1 MWDMRVGRGRDSNK
15 AAWRQVILLV
25 LSALAFSAC
34 DGEQAQKLRAKQA
47 TSRYELIGGPVAY
60 ADVGDY
66 ILENDKIR
74 IGILNTDRSWG
85 PGIFGGSLV
94 DADIRRNDARY
105 PAGSGA
111 DRFAEMFP
119 FANLLV
125 PAPIASQIK
134 VLHDGSDGT
143 VATVRVEGKGMF
155 LFDAISILRSQ
166 KTTISGIGYKGLTTE
181 VNFRTDYTLHP
192 GDSFVTMKTWVILP
206 TDPDPEFVG
215 DDVSCKVGG
224 DDCAA
229 GLVCALPAGSTATF
243 GTCACAS
250 MKDCTIACEGE
261 GARAK
266 DLYGCEVCACSQSLP
281 MNYAT
286 GSESV
291 FGTILGDSAMNPSKV
306 QKAGIGAGD
315 FVFFGNQNDIFV
327 PGEGYDE
334 EKPIWDAIFAGKDT
348 FTTPLGLD
356 FVSAAGGDVSYAYYT
371 KKRAGDAAQPK
382 VLVPI
387 ITSAATAFIAAT
399 LGCKWDASDD
409 ATCKTSRVY
418 EFERYLAVG
427 HGDIASVTDIVLQ
440 HRGTPV
446 GTVKGYVR
454 WRETGA
460 PAHNAQLFVMNDPD
474 PTQKWQDLDK
484 FIAFARTRDPHG
496 TPGIIDVIDAD
507 PGVDLTL
514 DGDFQARLPVGN
526 YVLLATDE
534 HKVVTG
540 DLLQIEVKAGKTV
553 VLSPSLPTPAFVR
566 IQATDNGGAALPA
579 KATIVQLG
587 PDGKPLY
594 RDGGRRPYFGQ
605 GRLGLGVQSLSF
617 AMDGKFDVPVQ
628 AGRYQI
634 VVSHG
639 IEYSIHN
646 ESVILSEGQEHI
658 VQAAL
663 RHEVDSTGW
672 ASGDFHLHAQPS
684 FDSGMPLDTRVKS
697 IAAEG
702 VDYVASTDHDVLS
715 DYLPFVRQF
724 GIEQWLKTVVGSEV
738 TTLEIGHYIGFPL
751 IYKQLDQPSHGS
763 VDWYCKP
770 SDQIL
775 DDILAR
781 SGFASKAD
789 RPTTIIAH
797 PRDGFLGWAYQA
809 GFNAYS
815 LTRVASM
822 LEADNMTL
830 RTVACDHDAME
841 VFNGKRFDLIHTP
854 TVKEV
859 HLFSRCLERMDRAG
873 YAADGSLDETAAR
886 AALAQACPELAGRG
900 GPDLA
905 MCPASEDLYSCRQR
919 YREALALTV
928 GADILIRTPEEQ
940 AAWLN
945 EPTSTDV
952 KEADDKLTA
961 LSKLCVYDPKQLDKP
976 FEDVV
981 PKANWDRPCGRIDG
995 TLEDYFRFLQHGL
1008 VKTIVGGSDSHGFK
1022 QEPGL
1027 PRNFVRS
1034 SSDTPAS
1041 VDPVEIA
1048 KNLRAGKVTTSYG
1061 PLLDVRVQG
1070 KGPGETLTVQK
1081 GAKVPVHIR
1090 IQTPSWF
1097 GVDRYEVYVGGLLV
1111 AHKDLTTKAKD
1122 LEDVDDITIDAPEKD
1137 SWVVVTTLGYKPDK
1151 LMRPVYLD
1159 VPFGEMQLS
1168 RVAALAFSKIPIINA
1183 IFPAPARV
1191 PDFFP
1196 VFPMAISNAVFLD
1209 IDGDGKYTAPL
1220 AYPAFCSPRCDPAT
1234 GLVVGS
1240 ATSQKCSDIQSNYK
1254 CLLPEGRC
1262 GVDIPGVC
1270 SIYGNKQ
1277 GSLSHVLGGHV
1288 AP

>member
-1 MWDMRVGRGRDSNK
+1 MWDMRVGRGRENNNV
-15 AAWRQVILLV
+15 AWPHVIWLV
-25 LSALAFSAC
+25 LCTVAISAC
-34 DGEQAQKLRAKQA
+34 DQDQSQKLRAKQA

-74 IGILNTDRSWG
+74 IGILNTERSWG

-125 PAPIASQIK
+125 PAPIASQIR
-134 VLHDGSDGT
+134 VLHDGSDDK

-155 LFDAISILRSQ
+155 LFDAIGILRSQ
-166 KTTISGIGYKGLTTE
+166 KSTISGIGYKGLTTE
-181 VNFRTDYTLHP
+181 VNFRTDYSLHP
-192 GDSFVTMKTWVILP
+192 GESFVTMKTWVILP
-206 TDPDPEFVG
+206 SDPDPDFVG
-215 DDVSCKVGG
+215 SDVSCKVGG
-224 DDCAA
+224 SDCAP
-229 GLVCALPAGSTATF
+229 GLVCELPAGATGTF
-243 GTCACAS
+243 STCACPS
-250 MKDCTIACEGE
+250 MKDCTVSCEAE

-266 DLYGCEVCACSQSLP
+266 DLYGCEVCSCSPSLP
-281 MNYAT
+281 MNNAT

-291 FGTILGDSAMNPSKV
+291 FGTILGDSALNPGKV

-348 FTTPLGLD
+348 FTTPLAFD

-371 KKRAGDAAQPK
+371 KKNAGDAAQSK

-399 LGCKWDASDD
+399 LGCKWDNSDD
-409 ATCKTSRVY
+409 ATCKTARVY

-440 HRGTPV
+440 HRATPN

-454 WRETGA
+454 WRETGT
-460 PAHNAQLFVMNDPD
+460 PAHDAHVMVMNDPD
-474 PTQKWQDLDK
+474 PTQKWTDLDK
-484 FIAFARTRDPHG
+484 FIAYARAHNADG
-496 TPGIIDVIDAD
+496 TPGLVDVIDAD
-507 PGVDLTL
+507 PGVDEVL
-514 DGDFQARLPVGN
+514 DGDFQARLPVGK
-526 YVLLATDE
+526 YVLVATDE
-534 HKVVTG
+534 HTVVMG
-540 DLLQIEVKAGKTV
+540 DLMQIEVKAGKTT
-553 VLSPSLPTPAFVR
+553 VLAPSLPTPARIR
-566 IQATDNGGAALPA
+566 IQATDNGGTAIPA

-587 PDGKPLY
+587 ADGKPLY

-605 GRLGLGVQSLSF
+605 GRLGLGVQSLGF

-628 AGRYQI
+628 AGSYQI

-646 ESVILSEGQEHI
+646 ESVALADGQEHI

-663 RHEVDSTGW
+663 QHEVDSTGW
-672 ASGDFHLHAQPS
+672 ATGDFHLHAQPS

-697 IAAEG
+697 ITAEG

-715 DYLPFVRQF
+715 DYLPFVRQL

-751 IYKQLDQPSHGS
+751 VYKQLDQPSHGS

-775 DDILAR
+775 GDILAR
-781 SGFASKAD
+781 SGFESTTD

-822 LEADNMTL
+822 LESDNMAL

-859 HLFSRCLERMDRAG
+859 HLFSRCLERIDRAG
-873 YAADGSLDETAAR
+873 YAADGSVDQTAAR
-886 AALAQACPELAGRG
+886 AALAQACPELADRG

-905 MCPASEDLYSCRQR
+905 KCPDGEDLYTCRQR
-919 YREALALTV
+919 YREALALIV

-940 AAWLN
+940 KAWQE

-952 KEADDKLTA
+952 KEADDKLTTLA
-961 LSKLCVYDPKQLDKP
+961 KLCIYDPKQLDKP
-976 FEDVV
+976 FEEAV
-981 PKANWDRPCGRIDG
+981 PKENWDRPCGRIDG

-1027 PRNFVRS
+1027 PRNFIRS
-1034 SSDTPAS
+1034 LNDAPAA
-1041 VDPVEIA
+1041 VDPAEMA
-1048 KNLRAGKVTTSYG
+1048 RNLRAGKVTTSYG
-1061 PLLDVRVQG
+1061 PMLDVTVQG

-1081 GAKVPVHIR
+1081 GTKVPVHIR

-1097 GVDRYEVYVGGLLV
+1097 GVDRYEVYAGGYLV
-1111 AHKDLTTKAKD
+1111 ASKDLTGKASAIV
-1122 LEDVDDITIDAPEKD
+1122 DVDETIEIDAPAAD
-1137 SWVVVTTLGYKPDK
+1137 SWIVVTTLGYKPES

-1196 VFPMAISNAVFLD
+1196 VFPMAISNAVLLD
-1209 IDGDGKYTAPL
+1209 VDGNGKYDAPL
-1220 AYPAFCSPRCDPAT
+1220 PYPAFCSPRCDA
-1234 GLVVGS
+1234 
-1240 ATSQKCSDIQSNYK
+1240 ATSVLTDGSKKKCSDIQADYK
-1254 CLLPEGRC
+1254 CLMPEGRC

-1277 GSLSHVLGGHV
+1277 GALSHVLGGHIS
-1288 AP
+1288 P